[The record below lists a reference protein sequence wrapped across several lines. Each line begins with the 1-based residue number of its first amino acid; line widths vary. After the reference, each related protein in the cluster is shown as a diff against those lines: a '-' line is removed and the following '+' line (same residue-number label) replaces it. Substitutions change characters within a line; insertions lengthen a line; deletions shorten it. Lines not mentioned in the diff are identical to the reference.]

1 MVIGYAR
8 VSTRGQV
15 SGTSLEEQTVTLR
28 ANGCEDVV
36 PEQGT
41 GASLEARPQLE
52 ELLQN
57 LQSGDTL
64 MVCKLDR
71 LARSVEEGIQIVK
84 QLFSK
89 GVKVHVLNLGLLE
102 DSSMGRFFLQT
113 LLAVAE
119 FERELIME
127 RTRIGREIARNKPGY
142 RDGRPPKFTTA
153 QLEWASRLKL
163 EGHSYKEIEQ
173 MTKISKSTLQRYLWR
188 QKLSGSGS

>member
-1 MVIGYAR
+1 MIIGYAR

-15 SGTSLEEQTVTLR
+15 SGTSLDEQKASLM
-28 ANGCEDVV
+28 ANGCEKVV

-41 GASLEARPQLE
+41 GASLEARPRLE
-52 ELLQN
+52 ELLDK

-84 QLFSK
+84 LLFSK

-102 DSSMGRFFLQT
+102 DSPMGRFFLQT

-127 RTRIGREIARNKPGY
+127 RTRIGREVARSKPGY
-142 RDGRPPKFTTA
+142 KDGRPRKFTTE
-153 QLEWASRLKL
+153 QLEWAVRLKL
-163 EGHSYKEIEQ
+163 EGHSYKQVEL
-173 MTKISKSTLQRYLWR
+173 MTQISKSTLQRFIWGKR
-188 QKLSGSGS
+188 VKNGS

>member
-1 MVIGYAR
+1 MIIGYAR

-15 SGTSLEEQTVTLR
+15 SGTSLEEQIATLKS
-28 ANGCEDVV
+28 NGCEDVI

-41 GASLEARPQLE
+41 GASLEARPRLE
-52 ELLQN
+52 ELLDK

-84 QLFSK
+84 LLFQK

-102 DSSMGRFFLQT
+102 DSPMGRFFLQT

-127 RTRIGREIARNKPGY
+127 RTRIGREVARSRPGY
-142 RDGRPPKFTTA
+142 KEGRPCKFTA
-153 QLEWASRLKL
+153 EQLQWAAKLKT
-163 EGHSYKEIEQ
+163 EGHSYKEIER
-173 MTKISKSTLQRYLWR
+173 MTKISKSTLQRFLWN
-188 QKLSGSGS
+188 QKVDVES

>member
-15 SGTSLEEQTVTLR
+15 SGTSLDEQAATLKS
-28 ANGCEDVV
+28 NGCEDVV
-36 PEQGT
+36 TEQGT
-41 GASLEARPQLE
+41 GASLEARPRLE
-52 ELLQN
+52 ELLEN

-71 LARSVEEGIQIVK
+71 LARSVEEGIQIVRR
-84 QLFSK
+84 LFQK

-102 DSSMGRFFLQT
+102 DSPMGRFFLQT

-127 RTRIGREIARNKPGY
+127 RTRIGREVARSKPGY
-142 RDGRPPKFTTA
+142 KEGRPRKFTNE
-153 QLEWASRLKL
+153 QLKWASRLKL

-173 MTKISKSTLQRYLWR
+173 MTQISKSTLQRFLWN
-188 QKLSGSGS
+188 QKLSKE

>member
-15 SGTSLEEQTVTLR
+15 SGTSLDEQAATLKS
-28 ANGCEDVV
+28 NGCEDVV
-36 PEQGT
+36 TEQGT
-41 GASLEARPQLE
+41 GASLEARPRLE
-52 ELLQN
+52 ELLEN

-71 LARSVEEGIQIVK
+71 LARSVEEGIQIVRR
-84 QLFSK
+84 LFQK

-102 DSSMGRFFLQT
+102 DSPMGRFFLQT

-127 RTRIGREIARNKPGY
+127 RTRIGREVARSKPGY
-142 RDGRPPKFTTA
+142 KEGRPRKFTNE
-153 QLEWASRLKL
+153 QLKWASRLKL

-173 MTKISKSTLQRYLWR
+173 MTQISKSSLQRFLWN
-188 QKLSGSGS
+188 QKLSKE

>member
-15 SGTSLEEQTVTLR
+15 SGTSLDEQTATLT
-28 ANGCEDVV
+28 AHGCEKVV

-41 GASLEARPQLE
+41 GASLEDRPHLE
-52 ELLQN
+52 ELLEK
-57 LQSGDTL
+57 LKSGDTL

-84 QLFSK
+84 KLFSK

-102 DSSMGRFFLQT
+102 DSPMGRFFLQT

-127 RTRIGREIARNKPGY
+127 RTRIGREVARSKPGY
-142 RDGRPPKFTTA
+142 RDGRPKKFTTE
-153 QLEWASRLKL
+153 QLEWAARLKQ
-163 EGHSYKEIEQ
+163 EGHSYKQVEQ
-173 MTKISKSTLQRYLWR
+173 MTQISKSTLQRFIWG
-188 QKLSGSGS
+188 KSVKNGS